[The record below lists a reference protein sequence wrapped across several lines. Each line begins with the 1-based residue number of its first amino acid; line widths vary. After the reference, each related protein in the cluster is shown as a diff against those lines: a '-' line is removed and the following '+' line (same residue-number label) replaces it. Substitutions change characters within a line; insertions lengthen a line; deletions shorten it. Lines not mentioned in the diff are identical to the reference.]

1 MGTKATSME
10 KSVEAPETYIVNDLK
25 ALMEMNG
32 VDESYEAEIK
42 EEMVVEV
49 MHELWK
55 EIHSC
60 CTDENNFLN
69 TPASFPVTEPV
80 GFSGVGGDN
89 ERCGAVVS
97 DVGSTVMAGVGVGLT
112 NGFSGE
118 GVAGSGVVKEKELK
132 CGCSMKH
139 GGGKMDGY
147 DGEDF
152 DDEWLTSVLSMDPQE
167 FEDLGVDPMMVDV
180 FTNL

>member
-1 MGTKATSME
+1 ME
-10 KSVEAPETYIVNDLK
+10 KAQKSVNDLK

-32 VDESYEAEIK
+32 LDESSEVEIK

-55 EIHSC
+55 EINSC
-60 CTDENNFLN
+60 Y
-69 TPASFPVTEPV
+69 TPASFPTT
-80 GFSGVGGDN
+80 GLGCFSGVGGDN
-89 ERCGAVVS
+89 ERCGAVIS
-97 DVGSTVMAGVGVGLT
+97 DVGSTVMAGVGMGPT
-112 NGFSGE
+112 NGYSGE
-118 GVAGSGVVKEKELK
+118 KVGGGGGVVKGRDLK

-147 DGEDF
+147 DGGEF

-167 FEDLGVDPMMVDV
+167 LEDLVVDP
-180 FTNL
+180 

>member
-1 MGTKATSME
+1 ME
-10 KSVEAPETYIVNDLK
+10 KSVEAQKTCIVNDLM

-32 VDESYEAEIK
+32 VDDLSSEVEIQ

-60 CTDENNFLN
+60 YTDQCNSNISFSK
-69 TPASFPVTEPV
+69 TPASFPVTAPV
-80 GFSGVGGDN
+80 CFSSVGGDN
-89 ERCGAVVS
+89 ERCGPVLSA
-97 DVGSTVMAGVGVGLT
+97 VGSTVMAGVGMGPT
-112 NGFSGE
+112 NG
-118 GVAGSGVVKEKELK
+118 AGSEVAKRMDLS

-147 DGEDF
+147 DGGEF

-167 FEDLGVDPMMVDV
+167 FEDLGMDPMIVDV
-180 FTNL
+180 FTRG